1 MVAGRAKRTKI
12 RRSAGEIV
20 FDSANVVVLVLLCAT
35 TLYPFLRILA
45 VSLSS
50 PYALTAFPL
59 SVIPRGFSLASYAS
73 ILRYRPIL
81 TGFRNSVAITVVG
94 TLADVVMTTMLAYP
108 LSKRRLPHRTFFTML
123 CVFTMFFD
131 PGLIPTYLN
140 IRSLGLIDRYLALI
154 VPRLIRT
161 YNMLICRNFFM
172 SISPEIEESA
182 SVEGANDV
190 AILFRLILPISK
202 PILMTLVL
210 WYAVAR
216 WNSYFDCLIY
226 MTTPDKYVV
235 SVVLR
240 DIINWG
246 ATDKM
251 QGDRTGTFNVE
262 LVRASTIVVTMVPI
276 ILVYPFVQRHF
287 VAGIMVGSL
296 KG

>member
-1 MVAGRAKRTKI
+1 MVAERTRRTKI
-12 RRSAGEIV
+12 RRSTGEIV
-20 FDSANVVVLVLLCAT
+20 FDSANAVILVLVCCT

-45 VSLSS
+45 VSLSA

-59 SVIPRGFSLASYAS
+59 AVTPRGFTLDSFIS
-73 ILRYRPIL
+73 ILHYKPIIN
-81 TGFRNSVAITVVG
+81 GFRNSVVITVVG
-94 TLADVVMTTMLAYP
+94 TLADVAMTTMLAYP
-108 LSKRRLPHRTFFTML
+108 LSKKRLPHRTFFTML

-140 IRSLGLIDRYLALI
+140 VRSLGLIDRYLALV

-202 PILMTLVL
+202 PIIMTLVL

-216 WNSYFDCLIY
+216 WNSYFDCMIY

-251 QGDRTGTFNVE
+251 PGDRTGTFNVE

>member
-1 MVAGRAKRTKI
+1 MVGILPRRTRM

-20 FDSANVVVLVLLCAT
+20 FDSANALFLVLLAST

-45 VSLSS
+45 ISLSA
-50 PYALTAFPL
+50 PYSLTAFPMSL
-59 SVIPRGFSLASYAS
+59 LPRGFTLASYVS
-73 ILRYRPIL
+73 ILQYKPII
-81 TGFRNSVAITVVG
+81 TGFRNSVVITAVG
-94 TLADVVMTTMLAYP
+94 TLADVALTAMLAYP
-108 LSKRRLPHRTFFTML
+108 LSKKRLPHRNLFTML
-123 CVFTMFFD
+123 CVLTMFFD

-140 IRSLGLIDRYLALI
+140 VRSLGLIDSYLALV

-182 SVEGANDV
+182 SVEGANDIV
-190 AILFRLILPISK
+190 ILFKLIIPISK
-202 PILMTLVL
+202 PIIMTLVL

-226 MTTPDKYVV
+226 ITNPDKYVL

-246 ATDKM
+246 ATDKLR
-251 QGDRTGTFNVE
+251 GDRTGTFNVD
-262 LVRASTIVVTMVPI
+262 LVRASTIIITMVPI
-276 ILVYPFVQRHF
+276 ILVYPFVQKHF
-287 VAGIMVGSL
+287 VQGIMVGSL

>member
-1 MVAGRAKRTKI
+1 MVGELPRHTKM
-12 RRSAGEIV
+12 RRSPGEIV
-20 FDSANVVVLVLLCAT
+20 FDSANTVLLVVLAVT

-59 SVIPRGFSLASYAS
+59 AVIPRGFTLASYVS
-73 ILRYRPIL
+73 ILQYRPII
-81 TGFRNSVAITVVG
+81 TGFTNSVAVTVVG
-94 TLADVVMTTMLAYP
+94 TVADVVLTTMLAYS
-108 LSKRRLPHRTFFTML
+108 LSKKRLPHRTFFTML

-154 VPRLIRT
+154 VPRMIRT

-202 PILMTLVL
+202 PIIMTLVL

-240 DIINWG
+240 DIINFG
-246 ATDKM
+246 ATDKLR
-251 QGDRTGTFNVE
+251 GDRTGTFNVE
-262 LVRASTIVVTMVPI
+262 LVRASTIIITTIPI

>member
-1 MVAGRAKRTKI
+1 MVGERVAHTRI

-20 FDSANVVVLVLLCAT
+20 FDSANAIVLVLLCCT

-45 VSLSS
+45 VSLSA
-50 PYALTAFPL
+50 PYALTGFPL
-59 SVIPRGFSLASYAS
+59 SLIPRGLTLASYAS
-73 ILRYRPIL
+73 ILRYKPIIN
-81 TGFRNSVAITVVG
+81 GFLNSIVITVVG
-94 TLADVVMTTMLAYP
+94 TLADVVMTAMLAYP

-123 CVFTMFFD
+123 CVSTMFFD

-140 IRSLGLIDRYLALI
+140 VRSLGLIDSYLALI

-202 PILMTLVL
+202 PVIMTLVL

-216 WNSYFDCLIY
+216 WNAYFDCLIY

-246 ATDKM
+246 ATDRM

-262 LVRASTIVVTMVPI
+262 LVRASTIVITTVPI

>member
-1 MVAGRAKRTKI
+1 MVEKGPVAARM

-20 FDSANVVVLVLLCAT
+20 FDSANTVFMVLLAGI

-45 VSLSS
+45 VSLSA
-50 PYALTAFPL
+50 PYSLTAFPL
-59 SVIPRGFSLASYAS
+59 SIVPRGFTFASYVS
-73 ILRYRPIL
+73 ILQYRPIIV
-81 TGFRNSVAITVVG
+81 GFRNSVAITALG
-94 TLADVVMTTMLAYP
+94 TACDVVLTAMLAYP
-108 LSKRRLPHRTFFTML
+108 LSKKRLPHRSFFTML
-123 CVFTMFFD
+123 FVATMFFD

-140 IRSLGLIDRYLALI
+140 VRGLGLIDRYLALI

-182 SVEGANDV
+182 SVEGANDIT
-190 AILFRLILPISK
+190 ILFRLILPISK
-202 PILMTLVL
+202 PIIMTLVL

-226 MTTPDKYVV
+226 ITTPDKYVL

-246 ATDKM
+246 TSDRIR
-251 QGDRTGTFNVE
+251 GDRTGTFNLD
-262 LVRASTIVVTMVPI
+262 LVRASTIMITTIPI